1 MSIKVTNGGAPEA
14 RCGGAVPVQKSSGR
28 LPVMTLPQ
36 AADMTLDARTIERL
50 TGGTWIGS
58 DQQVVIRG
66 AAIDSRAVSHGC
78 LFACLSGARVDGHDF
93 AETAVGDGAALVLAS
108 RLVNVPVPVV
118 LVSDVAAA
126 LAAIAG
132 EFRRRYDPACT
143 WIGVGGANGKTTTK
157 ELIAAACNAA
167 TPERVHATRGNLNN
181 HLGVPLTV
189 LATPPGMRYCV
200 IELGA
205 NHPGEVAALAAV
217 VKPQVGVVVS
227 IGPEHLEGFGD
238 LVGVA
243 RAECELFAALPAQAP
258 ALIGL
263 TGMAEH
269 VAAHGTSVAALLE
282 IIRAAASG
290 RALVLIGG
298 DGDSHV
304 PVNGTLKAEAIEAQL
319 DGVPV
324 QMPLL
329 GQHNLANATL
339 AYRAAVAAGVAPA
352 IARDGMRRVRPV
364 AGRLVARHLGAHLI
378 LDDTYNANPASMAA
392 GLAVLAEHQ
401 GRRVA
406 VLGAMGELGDASDAA
421 HLRVGALAAGHGLPL
436 ITVGDAAQR
445 IGEGYR
451 AAGGNAW
458 NHATDR
464 AKAVAL
470 VRGIL
475 AQGPSTVLVK
485 ASRSAALDQVVR
497 GLFDGVQS

>member
-1 MSIKVTNGGAPEA
+1 MSSKATNVGASEVRHGGEA
-14 RCGGAVPVQKSSGR
+14 TVHKSSGR
-28 LPVMTLPQ
+28 LPVVTVPE
-36 AADMTLDARTIERL
+36 AAELKLDARTVEGL

-58 DQQVVIRG
+58 DQQVTIRG

-78 LFACLSGARVDGHDF
+78 LFACLAGARVDGHDY
-93 AETAVGDGAALVLAS
+93 AATAVGDGALLVLAS

-167 TPERVHATRGNLNN
+167 APERVHATRGNLNN

-217 VKPQVGVVVS
+217 AKPHVGVVVS

-238 LVGVA
+238 LAGVA
-243 RAECELFAALPAQAP
+243 RAECELFSALPTQAP

-263 TGMAEH
+263 CGMAEH

-282 IIRAAASG
+282 IIRASAAG
-290 RALVLIGG
+290 RSLVLIGG
-298 DGDSHV
+298 AGDGHV
-304 PVNGTLKAEAIEAQL
+304 PVSGALKPESIEAHL

-329 GQHNLANATL
+329 GEHNLANATL

-352 IARDGMRRVRPV
+352 VARDGLRRVRPV
-364 AGRLVARHLGAHLI
+364 AGRLVPRHVGAHLI

-392 GLAVLAEHQ
+392 GLAVLAQQQ

-421 HLRVGALAAGHGLPL
+421 HARVGALAAGHGLPL
-436 ITVGDAAQR
+436 ITVGDAAKG

-458 NHATDR
+458 NHATDH
-464 AKAVAL
+464 AGAVAL
-470 VRGIL
+470 VRGVL
-475 AQGPSTVLVK
+475 AQGPSIVLVK

-497 GLFDGVQS
+497 GLLDGGQS

>member
-1 MSIKVTNGGAPEA
+1 M
-14 RCGGAVPVQKSSGR
+14 SSGR
-28 LPVMTLPQ
+28 LPIMTLPQ
-36 AADMTLDARTIERL
+36 AAELMLDARTIERL
-50 TGGTWIGS
+50 TGGTWIGT
-58 DQQVVIRG
+58 DQQAVIRG

-78 LFACLSGARVDGHDF
+78 LFACLAGARADGHDF
-93 AETAVGDGAALVLAS
+93 AATAVGDGASLVLAS
-108 RLVNVPVPVV
+108 RPVSVPVPVV
-118 LVSDVAAA
+118 LVSDVTAA

-143 WIGVGGANGKTTTK
+143 WIGIGGANGKTTTK
-157 ELIAAACNAA
+157 ELIAVACNAA
-167 TPERVHATRGNLNN
+167 APERVHATRGNLNN

-217 VKPQVGVVVS
+217 AKPQVGVVVS

-238 LVGVA
+238 LAGVA

-269 VAAHGTSVAALLE
+269 VAEHGTSVAALLE
-282 IIRAAASG
+282 IIRTAAHG
-290 RALVLIGG
+290 RSLILIGG
-298 DGDSHV
+298 EGDGHV
-304 PVNGTLKAEAIEAQL
+304 PVSGNLKAESIEAHL

-352 IARDGMRRVRPV
+352 IARDGLRRMRPV
-364 AGRLVARHLGAHLI
+364 AGRLVPRHLGAHLI

-401 GRRVA
+401 GSRVA
-406 VLGAMGELGDASDAA
+406 VLGAMGELGEASDAA
-421 HLRVGALAAGHGLPL
+421 HVRVGALAAQYGLPL
-436 ITVGDAAQR
+436 ITVGEAAER

-451 AAGGNAW
+451 AAGGSAW
-458 NHATDR
+458 NHAADR
-464 AKAVAL
+464 AHAVTL
-470 VRGIL
+470 VRRIL

-485 ASRSAALDQVVR
+485 ASRSSALDQVVR
-497 GLFDGVQS
+497 GLFDGAQP